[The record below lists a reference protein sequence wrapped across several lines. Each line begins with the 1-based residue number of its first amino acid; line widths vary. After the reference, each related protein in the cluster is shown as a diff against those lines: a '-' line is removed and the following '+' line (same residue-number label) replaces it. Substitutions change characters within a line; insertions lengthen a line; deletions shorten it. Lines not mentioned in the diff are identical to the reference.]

1 MPTKTFDDFVKRRL
15 NEAQTN
21 QSSETVDWN
30 KTREEWIQSLNHLH
44 SKMEKYLN
52 KYTEADQIQITREKF
67 RISEEY
73 LGNYEAEKLTIQIGI
88 DKVVAKP
95 IGRMMIGAVGRID
108 LIGAR
113 GMLRIVLLDKGQPA
127 PQTKIEIG
135 RKPEEK
141 TGCHAIQSIKISERD
156 WYIATLPPRI
166 TATALSADA
175 FRDALMELLDV

>member
-15 NEAQTN
+15 NEAQTIG
-21 QSSETVDWN
+21 SSKDVDWD
-30 KTREEWIQSLNHLH
+30 KTREEWIRSLNGLY
-44 SKMEKYLN
+44 SKMEKYLK
-52 KYTEADQIQITREKF
+52 KYTEADQIQVAREKIQ
-67 RISEEY
+67 ISEEY

-95 IGRMMIGAVGRID
+95 IGRMMIGAAGRVD

-127 PQTKIEIG
+127 TRTRIEIG
-135 RKPEEK
+135 RKPEEE
-141 TGCHAIQSIKISERD
+141 TGWHPIQSIKICERG

-175 FRDALMELLDV
+175 FRDALMELSDV

>member
-1 MPTKTFDDFVKRRL
+1 MSTKTFDDFVRRRL
-15 NEAQTN
+15 NEAQKIK
-21 QSSETVDWN
+21 SSETVDWN
-30 KTREEWIQSLNHLH
+30 KTREEWIQSLNRLY
-44 SKMEKYLN
+44 SKMEKYLK
-52 KYTEADQIQITREKF
+52 KYTEADQIQVSREK
-67 RISEEY
+67 IQVSEEY

-95 IGRMMIGAVGRID
+95 IGRMMIGAAGRVD

-113 GMLRIVLLDKGQPA
+113 GMLRIVLLDKGEPA
-127 PQTKIEIG
+127 TRTRIEIG

-141 TGCHAIQSIKISERD
+141 TGWHPIQSIKISERG

-175 FRDALMELLDV
+175 FRDALMELSDV